1 MWFER
6 ELRWHRKYN
15 WNSEKSVTIFKTY
28 DEERTKKENIKISD
42 ISRQNIKLK
51 KWMTTKNRMFWICY
65 IANSLLNYLLMA
77 DSD

>member
-1 MWFER
+1 MLFER

-15 WNSEKSVTIFKTY
+15 WNSKKSVTIFKTY

-51 KWMTTKNRMFWICY
+51 KWMTTKIECFEY
-65 IANSLLNYLLMA
+65 AT
-77 DSD
+77 

>member
-1 MWFER
+1 MLFER

-51 KWMTTKNRMFWICY
+51 NEWLQK
-65 IANSLLNYLLMA
+65 
-77 DSD
+77 

>member
-1 MWFER
+1 MLFER
-6 ELRWHRKYN
+6 ELRWHRKYY

-51 KWMTTKNRMFWICY
+51 KWMTTKIECFEY
-65 IANSLLNYLLMA
+65 AT
-77 DSD
+77 

>member
-1 MWFER
+1 MLFER

-51 KWMTTKNRMFWICY
+51 NEWLQKIECFEYAT
-65 IANSLLNYLLMA
+65 
-77 DSD
+77 